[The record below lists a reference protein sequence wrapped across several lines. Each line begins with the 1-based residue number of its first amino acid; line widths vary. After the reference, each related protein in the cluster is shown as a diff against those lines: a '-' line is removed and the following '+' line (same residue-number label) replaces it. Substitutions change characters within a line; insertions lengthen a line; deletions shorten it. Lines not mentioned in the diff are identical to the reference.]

1 MDSGPYG
8 IDSERFEERLVDC
21 VVRYLPRCCGIGP
34 SGRGELLPPFLE
46 LKAVPLYEAKK
57 RAIDDAT
64 QGRRPWIEE
73 TAGFH
78 TYGFGQWQFT
88 PRLGVSY

>member
-1 MDSGPYG
+1 MDAGLNG
-8 IDSERFEERLVDC
+8 TDAERFRAPPRLMDC

-46 LKAVPLYEAKK
+46 LKSISLYDAKK
-57 RAIDDAT
+57 RAL
-64 QGRRPWIEE
+64 RLEFLSLIEE
-73 TAGFH
+73 AAGYH

-88 PRLGVSY
+88 PRRGLSY